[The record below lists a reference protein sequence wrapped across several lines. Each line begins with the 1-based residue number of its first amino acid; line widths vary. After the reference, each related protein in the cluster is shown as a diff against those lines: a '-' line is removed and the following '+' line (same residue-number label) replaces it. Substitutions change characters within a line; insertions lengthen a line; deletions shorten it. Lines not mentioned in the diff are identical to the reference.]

1 MTETEIMQLY
11 QQHQAGA
18 TCAEISR
25 RSGHHRDWAA
35 VLFKQHGLKVRSASE
50 TKTLESQRH
59 AKTVKMPRN
68 TGLPDGYTVRL
79 VIHEGVYHAVLYDE
93 AGQRLSAG
101 VPASPFEIALWRELK
116 HLKENL

>member
-1 MTETEIMQLY
+1 MTEAEIMQLY

-25 RSGHHRDWAA
+25 QSGHHRDWAS
-35 VLFKQHGLKVRSASE
+35 VLFKQHGLKVRTARETNTMLSE
-50 TKTLESQRH
+50 RRANTI
-59 AKTVKMPRN
+59 KMPRN

-93 AGQRLSAG
+93 TGQRISAG
-101 VPASPFEIALWRELK
+101 VPASSFEIALWRELK